1 MTPAHIT
8 RLLTFTQTGQPKK
21 YAASELM
28 RSDLAAVLK
37 AQGELQSKLEAL
49 ARTVMNDQ
57 TAHDLPRIRSGKPL
71 YQLIMEENERW
82 LKEDEA

>member
-8 RLLTFTQTGQPKK
+8 RLLTFAQTGQPKK

-71 YQLIMEENERW
+71 WQLIVEENERW
-82 LKEDEA
+82 LKEQEA